1 MNKAK
6 MTFRFDQQLPETSR
20 EDKLQVL
27 PNQNESF
34 TNGQRDPI
42 RDTELYHDDELYQT
56 DNQHKGME
64 RTSSMEKH
72 TRTTQHS
79 ELGKPVETNKGT
91 ATRRFTPT
99 LRVQE
104 GWDDPFGRSAAS
116 WSDADILPESPEE
129 DDVEVE
135 ETYYSGQEYRKRPPH
150 PSRWRLIGSVASALV
165 TGGMFGYILLLLF
178 NGGGMVPGSDPS
190 ADEAVP
196 VFKKSVDVDNTY
208 AKENAAPVA
217 VVATQVP
224 PQTYYLLQY
233 GVFST
238 PERALQAKEELL
250 KAGIAAGGDSED
262 QNRVYAGISS
272 DREQAKL
279 LSNQLKTQ
287 GVELYVRE
295 LELPGFEKAAYGGNS
310 DKLTTFFQL
319 SNSLVGK
326 LSGLSSNLLREEG
339 SNTVPAS
346 DMSELNDLHQQW
358 TQNIA
363 VLPTGLPKEAA
374 ATATSLEKAMNSAV
388 SALGEYNKNTA
399 KEHIWEIQSSMM
411 EYVLRE
417 KEFIQFIK
425 Q

>member
-1 MNKAK
+1 MNKTK

-27 PNQNESF
+27 PYKNESI
-34 TNGQRDPI
+34 TNEQRETDNPQKGTDRI
-42 RDTELYHDDELYQT
+42 RGMKKNTVTTQETELNEPEDL
-56 DNQHKGME
+56 NK
-64 RTSSMEKH
+64 RISS
-72 TRTTQHS
+72 
-79 ELGKPVETNKGT
+79 
-91 ATRRFTPT
+91 RRFAPT

-116 WSDADILPESPEE
+116 WSDADVLPDSLEE
-129 DDVEVE
+129 NE
-135 ETYYSGQEYRKRPPH
+135 EAYHSGQEYRKRPPH
-150 PSRWRLIGSVASALV
+150 PSRWKLVGSVASALV
-165 TGGMFGYILLLLF
+165 TGGMFGYIMLLLF
-178 NGGGMVPGSDPS
+178 NGGGMVPGADPS
-190 ADEAVP
+190 VEEAVP
-196 VFKKSVDVDNTY
+196 VFKESVGVDAIS
-208 AKENAAPVA
+208 AKENSVPVTVIEA
-217 VVATQVP
+217 QVP

-250 KAGIAAGGDSED
+250 KAGIAAGGDTED
-262 QNRVYAGISS
+262 QNRVYAGISP

-295 LELPGFEKAAYGGNS
+295 LELPGFEKAAYGGEG
-310 DKLTTFFQL
+310 DKLTGFFQL
-319 SNSLVGK
+319 SSSLVGK
-326 LSGLSSNLLREEG
+326 LSGLSSTLLGEG
-339 SNTVPAS
+339 GPNTVPAS
-346 DMSELNDLHQQW
+346 DMKELNDLHQQW
-358 TQNIA
+358 TQNITA
-363 VLPTGLPKEAA
+363 LPTGLPKEAVA
-374 ATATSLEKAMNSAV
+374 SATSLEKAMNSAI

>member
-1 MNKAK
+1 MNKTK

-27 PNQNESF
+27 PYKNESI
-34 TNGQRDPI
+34 TNEQRETI
-42 RDTELYHDDELYQT
+42 RDKGLYQKDKLHQADNPQKGT
-56 DNQHKGME
+56 DRIRGMN
-64 RTSSMEKH
+64 KNAV
-72 TRTTQHS
+72 TTQEA
-79 ELGKPVETNKGT
+79 ELNEPEDLNKRISS
-91 ATRRFTPT
+91 RRFAPT

-116 WSDADILPESPEE
+116 WSDADVLPDSLEE
-129 DDVEVE
+129 NE
-135 ETYYSGQEYRKRPPH
+135 EAYHSGQEYRKRPPH
-150 PSRWRLIGSVASALV
+150 PSRWKLVGSVASALV
-165 TGGMFGYILLLLF
+165 TGGMFGYIMLLLF
-178 NGGGMVPGSDPS
+178 NGGGMVPGADPS
-190 ADEAVP
+190 VEEAVP
-196 VFKKSVDVDNTY
+196 VFKESVGVDAIS
-208 AKENAAPVA
+208 AKENSVPVTVIEA
-217 VVATQVP
+217 QVP

-250 KAGIAAGGDSED
+250 KAGIAAGGDTED
-262 QNRVYAGISS
+262 QNRVYAGISP

-295 LELPGFEKAAYGGNS
+295 LELPGFEKAAYGGEG
-310 DKLTTFFQL
+310 DKLTGFFQL
-319 SNSLVGK
+319 SSSLVGK
-326 LSGLSSNLLREEG
+326 LSGLSSTLLGEG
-339 SNTVPAS
+339 GANTVPAS
-346 DMSELNDLHQQW
+346 DMKELNDLHQQW
-358 TQNIA
+358 TQNITA
-363 VLPTGLPKEAA
+363 LPTGLPKEAVA
-374 ATATSLEKAMNSAV
+374 SATSLEKAMNSAI

>member
-1 MNKAK
+1 MNKTK

-27 PNQNESF
+27 PYKNESI
-34 TNGQRDPI
+34 TNEQRETI
-42 RDTELYHDDELYQT
+42 RDKGLYQKAKLHQA
-56 DNQHKGME
+56 DNPQKGTE
-64 RTSSMEKH
+64 RIRGMKKNTV
-72 TRTTQHS
+72 TTQEA
-79 ELGKPVETNKGT
+79 ELNEPEDLNKRISS
-91 ATRRFTPT
+91 RRFAPT

-116 WSDADILPESPEE
+116 WSDADVLPDSLEE
-129 DDVEVE
+129 DE
-135 ETYYSGQEYRKRPPH
+135 EAYHSVQEYRKRPPH
-150 PSRWRLIGSVASALV
+150 PSRWKLVGSVASALV
-165 TGGMFGYILLLLF
+165 TGGMFGYIMLLLF

-190 ADEAVP
+190 VEEAVP
-196 VFKKSVDVDNTY
+196 VFKESVGVDAIS
-208 AKENAAPVA
+208 AKENSVPVTVIEA
-217 VVATQVP
+217 QVP

-250 KAGIAAGGDSED
+250 KAGIAVGGDTED
-262 QNRVYAGISS
+262 QNRVYAGISP

-295 LELPGFEKAAYGGNS
+295 LELPGFEKAAYGGEG
-310 DKLTTFFQL
+310 DKLTSFFQL
-319 SNSLVGK
+319 SSSLVGK
-326 LSGLSSNLLREEG
+326 LSGLSSTLLGEG
-339 SNTVPAS
+339 GPNTVPAS
-346 DMSELNDLHQQW
+346 DMKELNDLHQQW
-358 TQNIA
+358 TQNITA
-363 VLPTGLPKEAA
+363 LPTGLPKEAVA
-374 ATATSLEKAMNSAV
+374 SATSLEKAMNSAI

>member
-1 MNKAK
+1 MNKTK

-27 PNQNESF
+27 PYKKESITNE
-34 TNGQRDPI
+34 QRETI
-42 RDTELYHDDELYQT
+42 RDQGLYQKDKLHQADNPQKGTDRIRGMKKNTVTTQETELNEPEDL
-56 DNQHKGME
+56 NK
-64 RTSSMEKH
+64 RISSRH
-72 TRTTQHS
+72 F
-79 ELGKPVETNKGT
+79 
-91 ATRRFTPT
+91 APT

-116 WSDADILPESPEE
+116 WSDADVLPDSLEE
-129 DDVEVE
+129 NE
-135 ETYYSGQEYRKRPPH
+135 EAYHSGQEYRKRPPH
-150 PSRWRLIGSVASALV
+150 PSRWKLVGSVASALV
-165 TGGMFGYILLLLF
+165 TGGMFGYIMLLLF
-178 NGGGMVPGSDPS
+178 NGGGMVPGADPS
-190 ADEAVP
+190 VEEAVP
-196 VFKKSVDVDNTY
+196 VFKESVGVDAIS
-208 AKENAAPVA
+208 AKENSVPVTVIEA
-217 VVATQVP
+217 QVP

-250 KAGIAAGGDSED
+250 KAGIAAGGDTED
-262 QNRVYAGISS
+262 QNRVYAGISP

-279 LSNQLKTQ
+279 LSNQLKIQ

-295 LELPGFEKAAYGGNS
+295 LELPGFEKAAYGGQG
-310 DKLTTFFQL
+310 DKLTGFFQL
-319 SNSLVGK
+319 SSSLVGK
-326 LSGLSSNLLREEG
+326 LSGLSSTLLGEG
-339 SNTVPAS
+339 GANTVPAS
-346 DMSELNDLHQQW
+346 DMKELNDLHQQW
-358 TQNIA
+358 TQNITA
-363 VLPTGLPKEAA
+363 LPTGLPKEAVA
-374 ATATSLEKAMNSAV
+374 SATSLEKAMNSAI

>member
-1 MNKAK
+1 MNKTK

-27 PNQNESF
+27 PYKNESI
-34 TNGQRDPI
+34 TNEQRETI
-42 RDTELYHDDELYQT
+42 R
-56 DNQHKGME
+56 GMN
-64 RTSSMEKH
+64 KNAV
-72 TRTTQHS
+72 TTQEA
-79 ELGKPVETNKGT
+79 ELNEPEDLNKRISSRHF
-91 ATRRFTPT
+91 APT

-116 WSDADILPESPEE
+116 WSDADVLPDSLEE
-129 DDVEVE
+129 NE
-135 ETYYSGQEYRKRPPH
+135 EAYHSGQEYRKRPPH
-150 PSRWRLIGSVASALV
+150 PSRWKLVGSVASALV
-165 TGGMFGYILLLLF
+165 TGGMFGYIMLLLF
-178 NGGGMVPGSDPS
+178 NGGGMVPGADPS
-190 ADEAVP
+190 VEEAVP
-196 VFKKSVDVDNTY
+196 VFKESVGVDAIS
-208 AKENAAPVA
+208 AKENSVPVTVIEA
-217 VVATQVP
+217 QVP

-250 KAGIAAGGDSED
+250 KAGIAAGGDTED
-262 QNRVYAGISS
+262 QNRVYAGISP

-295 LELPGFEKAAYGGNS
+295 LELPGFEKAAYGGEG
-310 DKLTTFFQL
+310 DKLTGFFQL
-319 SNSLVGK
+319 SSSLVGK
-326 LSGLSSNLLREEG
+326 LSGLSSTLLGEG
-339 SNTVPAS
+339 GPNTVPAS
-346 DMSELNDLHQQW
+346 DMKELNDLHQQW
-358 TQNIA
+358 TQNITA
-363 VLPTGLPKEAA
+363 LPTGLPKEAVA
-374 ATATSLEKAMNSAV
+374 SATSLEKAMNSAI

-411 EYVLRE
+411 EYVLHE

>member
-1 MNKAK
+1 MNKTK

-27 PNQNESF
+27 PYKNESI
-34 TNGQRDPI
+34 TNEQRETI
-42 RDTELYHDDELYQT
+42 RDKGLYQKDKLHQADNPQKGT
-56 DNQHKGME
+56 DRIRGMN
-64 RTSSMEKH
+64 KNAV
-72 TRTTQHS
+72 TTQEA
-79 ELGKPVETNKGT
+79 ELNEPEDLNKRISS
-91 ATRRFTPT
+91 RRFAPT

-116 WSDADILPESPEE
+116 WSDADVLPDSLEE
-129 DDVEVE
+129 NE
-135 ETYYSGQEYRKRPPH
+135 EAYHSGQEYRKRPPH
-150 PSRWRLIGSVASALV
+150 PSRWKLVGSVASALV
-165 TGGMFGYILLLLF
+165 TGGMFGYIMLLLF
-178 NGGGMVPGSDPS
+178 NGGGMVPGADPS
-190 ADEAVP
+190 VEEAVP
-196 VFKKSVDVDNTY
+196 VFKESVGVDAIS
-208 AKENAAPVA
+208 AKENSVPVTVIEA
-217 VVATQVP
+217 QVP

-250 KAGIAAGGDSED
+250 KAGIAAGGDTED
-262 QNRVYAGISS
+262 QNRVYAGISP

-295 LELPGFEKAAYGGNS
+295 LELPGFEKAAYGGEG
-310 DKLTTFFQL
+310 DKLTGFFQL
-319 SNSLVGK
+319 SSSLVGK
-326 LSGLSSNLLREEG
+326 LSGLSSTLLGEG
-339 SNTVPAS
+339 GPNTVPAS
-346 DMSELNDLHQQW
+346 DMKELNDLHQQW
-358 TQNIA
+358 TQNITA
-363 VLPTGLPKEAA
+363 LPTGLPKEAVA
-374 ATATSLEKAMNSAV
+374 SATSLEKAMNSAI

>member
-1 MNKAK
+1 MNKTK

-27 PNQNESF
+27 PYKNESI
-34 TNGQRDPI
+34 TNEQRK
-42 RDTELYHDDELYQT
+42 T
-56 DNQHKGME
+56 DNPHKGTE
-64 RTSSMEKH
+64 RNRGMKKDTVATQEPEINEHEDLNKRISS
-72 TRTTQHS
+72 
-79 ELGKPVETNKGT
+79 
-91 ATRRFTPT
+91 RRFAPT

-116 WSDADILPESPEE
+116 WSDAEVLPDSLEE
-129 DDVEVE
+129 DE
-135 ETYYSGQEYRKRPPH
+135 EAYHSVQEYRKRPPH
-150 PSRWRLIGSVASALV
+150 PSRWKLVGSVASALV
-165 TGGMFGYILLLLF
+165 TGGMFGYIMLLLF

-190 ADEAVP
+190 VEEAVP
-196 VFKKSVDVDNTY
+196 VFKESVGVDAIS
-208 AKENAAPVA
+208 AKENSVPVTVIEA
-217 VVATQVP
+217 QVP

-250 KAGIAAGGDSED
+250 KAGIAAGGDTED
-262 QNRVYAGISS
+262 QNRVYAGISP

-295 LELPGFEKAAYGGNS
+295 LELPGIEKAAYRGEG
-310 DKLTTFFQL
+310 DKLTSFFQL
-319 SNSLVGK
+319 SSSLVGK
-326 LSGLSSNLLREEG
+326 LSRLSSTLLGEG
-339 SNTVPAS
+339 GPNRVPAS
-346 DMSELNDLHQQW
+346 DMKELNDLHQQW
-358 TQNIA
+358 TQNITA
-363 VLPTGLPKEAA
+363 LPTGLSKEAA
-374 ATATSLEKAMNSAV
+374 VSATSLEKAMNSAI
-388 SALGEYNKNTA
+388 SAIGEYNKNTA

>member
-1 MNKAK
+1 MNKTK

-27 PNQNESF
+27 PYKNESI
-34 TNGQRDPI
+34 TNEQRK
-42 RDTELYHDDELYQT
+42 T
-56 DNQHKGME
+56 DNPHKGTE
-64 RTSSMEKH
+64 RNRGMKKDTVATQEPEINEHEDLNKRISS
-72 TRTTQHS
+72 
-79 ELGKPVETNKGT
+79 
-91 ATRRFTPT
+91 RRFAPT

-116 WSDADILPESPEE
+116 WSDAEVLPDSLEE
-129 DDVEVE
+129 DQEAYHSV
-135 ETYYSGQEYRKRPPH
+135 QEYRKRPPH
-150 PSRWRLIGSVASALV
+150 PSRWKLVGSVASALV
-165 TGGMFGYILLLLF
+165 TGGMFGYIMLLLF

-190 ADEAVP
+190 VEEAVP
-196 VFKKSVDVDNTY
+196 VFKQSVGVDAIS
-208 AKENAAPVA
+208 AKENSVPVTVIEA
-217 VVATQVP
+217 QVL

-250 KAGIAAGGDSED
+250 KAGIAAGGDTED
-262 QNRVYAGISS
+262 QNRVYAGISP

-295 LELPGFEKAAYGGNS
+295 LELPGIEKAAYRGEG
-310 DKLTTFFQL
+310 DKLTSFFQL
-319 SNSLVGK
+319 SSSLVGK
-326 LSGLSSNLLREEG
+326 LSGLSSTLLGEG
-339 SNTVPAS
+339 GPSTVPAS
-346 DMSELNDLHQQW
+346 DMKELNDLHQQW
-358 TQNIA
+358 TQNITA
-363 VLPTGLPKEAA
+363 LPTGLSKEAA
-374 ATATSLEKAMNSAV
+374 VSATSLEKAMNNAISAI
-388 SALGEYNKNTA
+388 GEYNKNTA

>member
-1 MNKAK
+1 MNKTK

-27 PNQNESF
+27 PYKNESI
-34 TNGQRDPI
+34 TNEQRETI
-42 RDTELYHDDELYQT
+42 R
-56 DNQHKGME
+56 GMKKN
-64 RTSSMEKH
+64 TV
-72 TRTTQHS
+72 TTQKA
-79 ELGKPVETNKGT
+79 ELNEPEDLNKRISS
-91 ATRRFTPT
+91 RRFAPT

-116 WSDADILPESPEE
+116 WSDADVLPDSLEE
-129 DDVEVE
+129 DE
-135 ETYYSGQEYRKRPPH
+135 EAYHSGQQYRKRPPH
-150 PSRWRLIGSVASALV
+150 PSRWKLVGSVASALV
-165 TGGMFGYILLLLF
+165 TGGMFGYIMLLLF
-178 NGGGMVPGSDPS
+178 NGGGMVPGADPS
-190 ADEAVP
+190 VEEAVP
-196 VFKKSVDVDNTY
+196 VFKESVGVDAIS
-208 AKENAAPVA
+208 AKENSVPVTVIEA
-217 VVATQVP
+217 QVP

-250 KAGIAAGGDSED
+250 KAGIAAGGDTED
-262 QNRVYAGISS
+262 QNRVYAGISP

-295 LELPGFEKAAYGGNS
+295 LELPGFEKAAYGGEG
-310 DKLTTFFQL
+310 DKLTGFFQL
-319 SNSLVGK
+319 SSSLVGK
-326 LSGLSSNLLREEG
+326 LSGLSSTLLGEG
-339 SNTVPAS
+339 GPNTVPAS
-346 DMSELNDLHQQW
+346 DMKELNDLHQQW
-358 TQNIA
+358 TQNITA
-363 VLPTGLPKEAA
+363 LPTGLPKEAVA
-374 ATATSLEKAMNSAV
+374 SATSLEKAMNSAI

>member
-1 MNKAK
+1 MNKTK

-27 PNQNESF
+27 PYKNESI
-34 TNGQRDPI
+34 TNEQR
-42 RDTELYHDDELYQT
+42 ET
-56 DNQHKGME
+56 DNSHKGTE
-64 RTSSMEKH
+64 RNRGMKKNTVATQESEINEPEDLNKRISS
-72 TRTTQHS
+72 
-79 ELGKPVETNKGT
+79 
-91 ATRRFTPT
+91 RRFAPT

-116 WSDADILPESPEE
+116 WSDAEVLPDSLEE
-129 DDVEVE
+129 DE
-135 ETYYSGQEYRKRPPH
+135 EAYHSGQEYRRRPPN
-150 PSRWRLIGSVASALV
+150 PSRWKLVGSVASALV
-165 TGGMFGYILLLLF
+165 TGGMFGYIMLLLF

-190 ADEAVP
+190 VEEAVP
-196 VFKKSVDVDNTY
+196 VFKESVGVDAIS
-208 AKENAAPVA
+208 AKENSVPVTVIEA
-217 VVATQVP
+217 QVP

-250 KAGIAAGGDSED
+250 KAGIAAGGDTED
-262 QNRVYAGISS
+262 QNRVYAGISP

-295 LELPGFEKAAYGGNS
+295 LELPGFEKAAYGGEG
-310 DKLTTFFQL
+310 DKLTSFFQL
-319 SNSLVGK
+319 SSSLVGK
-326 LSGLSSNLLREEG
+326 LSGLSSNLLGEG
-339 SNTVPAS
+339 GPNTVPAS
-346 DMSELNDLHQQW
+346 DMKELNDLHQQW
-358 TQNIA
+358 TQNIT
-363 VLPTGLPKEAA
+363 VLPSGLPKEAVA
-374 ATATSLEKAMNSAV
+374 SATSLEKAMNSAI

-417 KEFIQFIK
+417 REFIQFIK